1 MWYCLPALEL
11 NAGFLDN
18 DSAYK
23 PDPGEKTFSP
33 SSPKAGLSFLF
44 RLSEPR
50 FAYSLK
56 ITPVSCLAHARFISE
71 PTDVLRSESAVCGL
85 NGHGISF
92 VISLFKATYKL
103 TIQVSRNF
111 HALFTKTLREYR
123 YLRLMRA
130 SAVAVLRRMDLGPE
144 ACRDLL
150 HYARGRLGRTPYA
163 RDGRV

>member
-85 NGHGISF
+85 NGLRPASARCRRGRRPNRERNAYFSISLYRVILDSLSNSKMKPVWISF
-92 VISLFKATYKL
+92 CNIISNSVRRKPAVCAVFREKTHATPSL
-103 TIQVSRNF
+103 
-111 HALFTKTLREYR
+111 L
-123 YLRLMRA
+123 
-130 SAVAVLRRMDLGPE
+130 LGKP
-144 ACRDLL
+144 
-150 HYARGRLGRTPYA
+150 
-163 RDGRV
+163 